1 MTFTVMKNT
10 LKILLSMVIFLKLT
24 IGWSQETN
32 SDTTGNLIVDSFEL
46 FPFEVQTL
54 SKEISICHDGVGK
67 AIIRLHINNIG
78 TITSYEIVR
87 LNFVD
92 NKKNYFFSNP
102 KNEKRIRYPSIIK
115 SNKKFFDS
123 FVKNQISVKKVN
135 DIQPKDE
142 NIFLIPINLK

>member
-1 MTFTVMKNT
+1 MKNT

>member
-1 MTFTVMKNT
+1 
-10 LKILLSMVIFLKLT
+10 MVIFLKLT

-123 FVKNQISVKKVN
+123 FVKNIFRKK
-135 DIQPKDE
+135 KE
-142 NIFLIPINLK
+142 Y